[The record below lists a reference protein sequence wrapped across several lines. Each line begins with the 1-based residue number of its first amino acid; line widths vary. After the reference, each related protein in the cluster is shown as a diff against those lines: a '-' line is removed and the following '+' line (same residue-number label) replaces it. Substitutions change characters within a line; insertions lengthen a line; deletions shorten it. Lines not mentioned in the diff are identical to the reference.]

1 MIIVLIAFAV
11 LLGAAAAIPPSP
23 DGTIVW
29 QAGSPTMGRWVV
41 ANTYQCGIPVV
52 SGARFTFAL
61 TQKDTSCG
69 RNQANPTTVS
79 GDLVRLSDGATYMW
93 RFRFIDGVAS
103 AGSGGMGPDSGPNP
117 EALIWQIHGYR
128 EPDTPCTSLNF
139 ANGAYY
145 AGQMPG
151 QEWAFMTCRGAVWF
165 GRYLPG
171 EQDDWKIVAT
181 ISASTSGETKLFRNG
196 VLVVDDR
203 GANYHHSMGDPW
215 WNFGPY
221 KWRWELPNGGG
232 SRLTQ
237 VSATIDQMVL
247 TRL

>member
-1 MIIVLIAFAV
+1 MMIRLIALAA
-11 LLGAAAAIPPSP
+11 LLGVAPVATSQL
-23 DGTIVW
+23 GTILW
-29 QAGSPTMGRWVV
+29 QAGSPTMGHWVA

-52 SGARFTFAL
+52 SGSRFTFAL
-61 TQKDTSCG
+61 AQRGTSCG
-69 RNQANPTTVS
+69 RNQANPTTDS
-79 GDLVRLSDGATYMW
+79 GDLVRLSDGQTYVW
-93 RFRFIDGVAS
+93 TFRFIDGIPPAP
-103 AGSGGMGPDSGPNP
+103 GGGMADAGPNP

-128 EPDTPCTSLNF
+128 EFGTPCTSLNF

-145 AGQMPG
+145 AGQASG

-165 GRYLPG
+165 GRYVPG

-181 ISASTSGETKLFRNG
+181 ISESASGETKLYRNG

-221 KWRWELPNGGG
+221 KWRWELPGGGG
-232 SRLTQ
+232 SQSTQ
-237 VSATIDQMVL
+237 VAATIDKMLL